1 MKNELKIDFAKK
13 KIIMS
18 RSFAKKCSDTK
29 SNEYAHLQSVRRD
42 YPDYEVVLRQIKTNP
57 NKRVYKGLTY
67 EYMRDYIILH
77 TEPENEREA
86 LAEFEELLLISR
98 CQSQSLRYPTIK
110 NWFLKKYPEIAEF
123 GADVDAA

>member
-1 MKNELKIDFAKK
+1 MKNELRIDFANE

-29 SNEYAHLQSVRRD
+29 SSEYTHLQSVRRD
-42 YPDYEVVLRQIKTNP
+42 YPNYEVVLRQIKKNP

-98 CQSQSLRYPTIK
+98 CQSQALRYPTIK
-110 NWFLKKYPEIAEF
+110 NWFLNKYPEIAEF
-123 GADVDAA
+123 GSDVEAA